1 MQVVKISEKNN
12 ASDYVEAINECID
25 EIEETSK
32 SLFEVFIDAY
42 KNLTTNE
49 FENEFMPNIKM
60 DLSSKNKMKKIC
72 KSDFIMRNRD
82 KLPSSWA
89 NLYVLVTI
97 DESEIQKLID
107 NGEIT
112 TNTTKK
118 KILEFKGKIN
128 SPIDEDEYD
137 NLSSHRERERKMIKK
152 KILEFKGKINSPID
166 EDEYDNLSSHRERER
181 KMIKKKI
188 LEFKGKINSPIDE
201 YEYDNLLRESANDD
215 GEECNDKPIT
225 KRKINDKP
233 ITKRK
238 INNNS
243 ITKRNEIWDACNMPE
258 CKNPGVDD
266 DVYMTMTFKITS
278 EENFLY
284 FNSKLDGLEITKKN
298 KTFWY

>member
-1 MQVVKISEKNN
+1 MQVVRISDKHN
-12 ASDYVEAINECID
+12 SSYYVEAINECID

-32 SLFEVFIDAY
+32 SLFEVFTYAY
-42 KNLTTNE
+42 KDLTTNE

-97 DESEIQKLID
+97 DESEIQKLIE

-112 TNTTKK
+112 TKTTKK
-118 KILEFKGKIN
+118 KILEFKNKIN
-128 SPIDEDEYD
+128 SHIDEDKYD

-166 EDEYDNLSSHRERER
+166 EDEYDNL
-181 KMIKKKI
+181 
-188 LEFKGKINSPIDE
+188 
-201 YEYDNLLRESANDD
+201 LRESANDD

-225 KRKINDKP
+225 KRKIND
-233 ITKRK
+233 
-238 INNNS
+238 NS

-258 CKNPGVDD
+258 CKNPGVNDD
-266 DVYMTMTFKITS
+266 FHKKLTIKFKS
-278 EENFLY
+278 EEDFLD
-284 FNSKLDGLEITKKN
+284 FTSHVSNLKLTN
-298 KTFWY
+298 KTKSVWYSK

>member
-137 NLSSHRERERKMIKK
+137 NL
-152 KILEFKGKINSPID
+152 
-166 EDEYDNLSSHRERER
+166 
-181 KMIKKKI
+181 
-188 LEFKGKINSPIDE
+188 
-201 YEYDNLLRESANDD
+201 LRESANDD

-225 KRKINDKP
+225 KRKIND
-233 ITKRK
+233 
-238 INNNS
+238 NS

-278 EENFLY
+278 EENFLAL
-284 FNSKLDGLEITKKN
+284 NSKLDGLEITKKN

>member
-166 EDEYDNLSSHRERER
+166 E
-181 KMIKKKI
+181 
-188 LEFKGKINSPIDE
+188 

>member
-137 NLSSHRERERKMIKK
+137 NL
-152 KILEFKGKINSPID
+152 
-166 EDEYDNLSSHRERER
+166 
-181 KMIKKKI
+181 
-188 LEFKGKINSPIDE
+188 
-201 YEYDNLLRESANDD
+201 LRESANDD

-225 KRKINDKP
+225 KRKIND
-233 ITKRK
+233 
-238 INNNS
+238 NS

>member
-1 MQVVKISEKNN
+1 MQVVRISGKNN

-97 DESEIQKLID
+97 DESEIQKLIE
-107 NGEIT
+107 NGKIT
-112 TNTTKK
+112 TKTT
-118 KILEFKGKIN
+118 
-128 SPIDEDEYD
+128 
-137 NLSSHRERERKMIKK
+137 
-152 KILEFKGKINSPID
+152 
-166 EDEYDNLSSHRERER
+166 
-181 KMIKKKI
+181 KKKI

-225 KRKINDKP
+225 KRKIND
-233 ITKRK
+233 
-238 INNNS
+238 NS

-258 CKNPGVDD
+258 CKNSGVD

-284 FNSKLDGLEITKKN
+284 FNSKLDGLKITKKN